1 MSNERQAVEV
11 NFDGLVGPTH
21 NYSGLSWGNEASAK
35 NRHFKSSPKAAALQ
49 GLEKMKALHDA
60 GYVQGVLPPHHR
72 PDLALLRQLGFRGT
86 ADEMLAQA
94 AKQAPL
100 MLSISASASCMWTAN
115 AGTLSPSADTQDGRV
130 HFTPANLN
138 AKLHRAIEHHATGRV
153 FKTIFADDRYFVHHD
168 ALPPVSQLG
177 DEGAANHSR
186 LCASHGEPGVELFV
200 YGRKGFDDA
209 SNAAFPQKYPAR
221 QTLEASQAIA
231 RLHGLSDAHVV
242 FAQQN
247 PSVIDAGVF
256 HNDVIAVANANVLFY
271 HDLAFTDK
279 QQLIDDLQQR
289 MGSTRLC
296 PIEVP
301 DKDVTVDEAVQSYLF
316 NSQLLSRPDGLM
328 TLVLPKECEQI
339 TRVANYL
346 NKLLASDNP
355 ITETRFFDL
364 HQSMANGGGPAC
376 LRLRVVLT
384 PQELAA
390 ISGRVILD
398 DSLYQDLTHWVNQY
412 YRDEL
417 HFDDLADPQ
426 LHAESEKAL
435 DVLSDILV
443 LPGIYPF
450 QIG

>member
-1 MSNERQAVEV
+1 MSNEHQTMEV

-35 NRHFKSSPKAAALQ
+35 NRYFKSNPKAAALQ
-49 GLEKMKALHDA
+49 GLKKMKALHDA
-60 GYVQGVLPPHHR
+60 GYIQGVLPPHHR
-72 PDLALLRQLGFRGT
+72 PDLTLLRQLGFKGS
-86 ADEMLAQA
+86 AGDMLAQA
-94 AKQAPL
+94 AKEAPL
-100 MLSISASASCMWTAN
+100 MLSISTSASCMWTAN
-115 AGTLSPSADTQDGRV
+115 AGTLSPSADTFDGKM

-138 AKLHRAIEHHATGRV
+138 AKLHRAIEHQSTGRV
-153 FKTIFADDRYFVHHD
+153 FKAIFADNRYFVHHE

-186 LCASHGEPGVELFV
+186 LCAAHGEPGVELFV
-200 YGRKGFDDA
+200 YGRKGFDEA

-231 RLHGLSDAHVV
+231 RLHGLSDEHVV

-247 PSVIDAGVF
+247 PKVIDAGVF

-271 HDLAFTDK
+271 HELAFKDK
-279 QQLIDDLQQR
+279 KQLISDLQTR
-289 MGSTRLC
+289 MGTTKLC

-301 DKDVTVDEAVQSYLF
+301 ESDVTVEEAVQSYLF
-316 NSQLLSRPDGLM
+316 NSQLLSRSDGLM

-339 TRVANYL
+339 PRVSNYL
-346 NKLLASDNP
+346 KKLIEAENP
-355 ITETRFFDL
+355 IKETQFFDL

-398 DSLYQDLTHWVNQY
+398 ENLYNDLTDWVNQY
-412 YRDEL
+412 YREEL
-417 HFDDLADPQ
+417 HFSDLAEPR
-426 LHAESEKAL
+426 LHDESEKAL
-435 DVLSDILV
+435 EALSGIMA

-450 QIG
+450 QMD